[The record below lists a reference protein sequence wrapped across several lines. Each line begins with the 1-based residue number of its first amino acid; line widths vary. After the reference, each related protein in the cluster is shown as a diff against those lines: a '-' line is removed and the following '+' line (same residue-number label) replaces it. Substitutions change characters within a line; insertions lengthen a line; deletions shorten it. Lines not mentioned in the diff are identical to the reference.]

1 MSTPTTAIVLL
12 EEGAVAAEEAVGME
26 MAAAAAHAHHV
37 DLAVLAA
44 LGAAAVEAEAVV
56 AETMAATGS

>member
-1 MSTPTTAIVLL
+1 M
-12 EEGAVAAEEAVGME
+12 AAEEAVGME